1 MRRTGA
7 DWLRVAAAPALLVLV
22 ACGGGSSTSPTT
34 LQESAYAVTAISVAG
49 SDIEVQQPVVITFS
63 ADAVAIDTPCNDM
76 GGSIEYG
83 EATLTVGPLALT
95 KMGCEPAL
103 MEQDQVIA
111 ETMAA
116 NPTWQLSNGT
126 LTLTGGDTVI
136 TAQSVTA
143 DVSP

>member
-22 ACGGGSSTSPTT
+22 ACGGGSSTSPAT

-49 SDIEVQQPVVITFS
+49 SDVEVQQPVVITFR

-76 GGSIEYG
+76 GGSVEYG
-83 EATLTVGPLALT
+83 EGTLTVGPLAST

-116 NPTWQLSNGT
+116 NPTWQLSNGR
-126 LTLTGGDTVI
+126 LTLTGGATVI
-136 TAQSVTA
+136 TAESATA
-143 DVSP
+143 GVSP